1 MQFFGKTNIDF
12 VSNRKAW
19 VIFSVSFIVIG
30 IVLAFVLPP
39 KFGIDYTGGSEVA
52 ISFKKNI
59 NTDQVRKVI
68 NSAGIS
74 NAEIKSF
81 GEANQFLIRVQS
93 VGDIQTQIQ
102 NALDKITDNPSTI
115 LKVDKI
121 GAKIGGELRF
131 QAFIA
136 VILAMIAM
144 LLYIGFRFEFV
155 FGLGAIIAMMHDV
168 FVVISFILIFNAAGI
183 MNLEIN
189 QQILAAI
196 LTVVGYSINDT
207 VIIFDRVR
215 ENIGLHK
222 GMNMIKLFNLSVNET
237 LSRTVNTVLTVVI
250 TLVVLLA
257 FGGPVLEG
265 FSFTMLVGI
274 LVGTYSSIYIASNF
288 VIFYHERIKKEDLE
302 TGWAEEKAKMKM
314 AKV

>member
-12 VSNRKAW
+12 VSSRKAW

-30 IVLAFVLPP
+30 IVLAFVIPP

-68 NSAGIS
+68 NSTGIS

-102 NALDKITDNPSTI
+102 NALDKIPDNPSTI

-136 VILAMIAM
+136 VILSVIAM
-144 LLYIGFRFEFV
+144 LIYIGFRFEFV
-155 FGLGAIIAMMHDV
+155 FGLGAIIALVHDV

-288 VIFYHERIKKEDLE
+288 VIFYHESIKKEDLE